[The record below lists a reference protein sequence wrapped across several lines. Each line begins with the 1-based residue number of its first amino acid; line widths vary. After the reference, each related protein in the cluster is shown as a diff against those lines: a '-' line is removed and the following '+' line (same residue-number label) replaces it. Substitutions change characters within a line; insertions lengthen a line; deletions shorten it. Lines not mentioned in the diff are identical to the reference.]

1 DCGGRGERFGLTI
14 GSLTGRGKDM
24 KKTILGSIVAGAV
37 MALATLSAHADD
49 TVRFGVAAEPYPPF
63 TSPDAS
69 GKWVGWEIDL
79 MDAVC
84 AEMKAKC
91 EVVPVAWDGI
101 IPALQAKKF
110 DVIWSSMTI
119 TSERK
124 KQIDFTDKYY
134 QTPAVLIGP
143 KSDTD
148 KIGVIANPT
157 APDRKI
163 IDPASVKGKI
173 VGAQIQTIHAN
184 YVKTYLTQSQ
194 AKLYDTQ
201 DNCNAD
207 LIAGRV
213 DLVIADSIALADFL
227 KSDQGKDMEVKAT
240 VPTDPIFGD
249 GVGGGLRKDDTALK
263 EKLNAALKAVHA
275 SGKYDE
281 ITKKYFNFDIY
292 GS

>member
-1 DCGGRGERFGLTI
+1 
-14 GSLTGRGKDM
+14 M
-24 KKTILGSIVAGAV
+24 KKTIFGSIVAGALL
-37 MALATLSAHADD
+37 ALATVSAQAQD
-49 TVRFGVAAEPYPPF
+49 TIRFGVAAEPYPPF

-84 AEMKAKC
+84 DEMKAKC
-91 EVVPVAWDGI
+91 VIVPVAWDGI

-110 DVIWSSMTI
+110 DVIWSSMSI
-119 TSERK
+119 TDERK

-143 KSDTD
+143 KSDTT
-148 KIGVIANPT
+148 KIGIVDNPGT
-157 APDRKI
+157 PGAKI
-163 IDPASVKGKI
+163 IDPASLKGKTI
-173 VGAQIQTIHAN
+173 GAQIQTIHAN
-184 YVKTYLTQSQ
+184 YVKKYLTQSDV
-194 AKLYDTQ
+194 KTYDTQ

-207 LIAGRV
+207 LVAGRI
-213 DLVIADSIALADFL
+213 DFVIADSIALDAFL

-240 VPTDPIFGD
+240 VPSDPIFGD